1 MASCAKTNSTKMH
14 ISTLGSLL
22 LPVLAQA
29 SEPFSA
35 PHIPGYRAFTTIWP
49 TPSPTSSTP
58 IQSTIL
64 PTPLPCP
71 QDSAKQT
78 PPQSPNPYFLPKI
91 IPGSLNEF
99 IASLQSP
106 LEDPD
111 ARPIELRQNGGAVGG
126 GAPGAPA
133 LPPNQVSPITTIYIG
148 SVQVIYTQLFSAV
161 PSQGPGPMSGSIGM
175 GTLTG
180 AVGVVKTSEAK
191 NAGSSIKLGAGR
203 STLLMYPLAII
214 MGWLLA

>member
-1 MASCAKTNSTKMH
+1 MH
-14 ISTLGSLL
+14 ISTLGSTLGALL
-22 LPVLAQA
+22 LPVLAHA

-35 PHIPGYRAFTTIWP
+35 PHIPGYRPFTTIWP
-49 TPSPTSSTP
+49 TPSPTSS
-58 IQSTIL
+58 IAVESTII
-64 PTPLPCP
+64 PTTLPCP
-71 QDSAKQT
+71 SDSPKQP

-91 IPGSLNEF
+91 IPGSLSDF
-99 IASLQSP
+99 VASLQSP
-106 LEDPD
+106 LEDSD
-111 ARPIELRQNGGAVGG
+111 SRPIELRQNGGAVGG

-191 NAGSSIKLGAGR
+191 NAGSSIKHGAGI
-203 STLLMYPLAII
+203 STFILYPLVAIV
-214 MGWLLA
+214 GWLLA